1 MKTVIILLLSCASL
15 FAGETFVSLKS
26 GETNGV
32 SYGLSTIVSDSWS
45 ATHMPP
51 SDDFADLFLTLRN
64 DGAKSMS
71 FGDITVEDFSVRDAD
86 GQAMTIYLRTSP
98 QDVKGIHNGVA
109 TVIHL
114 MVALPHARKSPQP
127 WTFHFKTKPGD
138 FIQTLDLTIAGIKLP
153 RH

>member
-1 MKTVIILLLSCASL
+1 MKIAIILLLSCASL

-86 GQAMTIYLRTSP
+86 GQEMTIYLRTSP
-98 QDVKGIHNGVA
+98 QMSKA
-109 TVIHL
+109 ST
-114 MVALPHARKSPQP
+114 MVWPLS
-127 WTFHFKTKPGD
+127 
-138 FIQTLDLTIAGIKLP
+138 FI
-153 RH
+153 

>member
-1 MKTVIILLLSCASL
+1 MKTFIILVLSCASL
-15 FAGETFVSLKS
+15 FAGETFVTLKS

-64 DGAKSMS
+64 DSAKSMS
-71 FGDITVEDFSVRDAD
+71 FGDITVEDFSVRDAE
-86 GQAMTIYLRTSP
+86 GQVMTIYLRTSP
-98 QDVKGIHNGVA
+98 QDVKGIHNGRA

-114 MVALPHARKSPQP
+114 EVALPHALKSPQP
-127 WTFHFKTKPGD
+127 WMFHFKAKPD
-138 FIQTLDLTIAGIKLP
+138 FGQSLDLTISGIKIR